1 LPQPLE
7 AIAPAIGDIEIDTFT
22 FVKNYD
28 FVSGRLPLAPVRSR
42 ANVFRTAM
50 MVPGSVATV
59 TLILFPLALVL
70 FLTFRRNDSSLFGAG
85 FTADNV
91 VSVVADGLTWTVIL
105 RSLAIAAAVTVATV
119 VAAFPVAYYLAFHA
133 GRWRGIVLFLVTLP
147 FWTSYLLRVFAWKI
161 VLAYNG
167 VLNSALVGSG
177 LLSEPTLAF
186 LNTPLAVLVT
196 LAHAYAPFAILPI
209 LVALDTIPK
218 SHREAAA
225 DLGARPFTTLRR
237 VVIPNAMPGI
247 LAAALVVFVPTVG
260 DYVTPALVGGPSSTM
275 IGSLIQ
281 AQFGKAN
288 DWPFGAAL
296 SVVVMLVILALVV
309 IVRWGDR
316 RFGSR
321 G

>member
-1 LPQPLE
+1 MASAQPSS
-7 AIAPAIGDIEIDTFT
+7 A
-22 FVKNYD
+22 
-28 FVSGRLPLAPVRSR
+28 SR
-42 ANVFRTAM
+42 AASFAFRLGLFL
-50 MVPGSVATV
+50 PGGLV
-59 TLILFPLALVL
+59 TFCLVL
-70 FLTFRRNDSSLFGAG
+70 FALGLVVFLAFRVNDGSLLGAG
-85 FTADNV
+85 FTLANMVTVAADP
-91 VSVVADGLTWTVIL
+91 LTWTVAL
-105 RSLAIAAAVTVATV
+105 RSLTFAGLVTAATV
-119 VAAFPVAYYLAFHA
+119 ISAFPVAYYLAFHA
-133 GRWRGIVLFLVTLP
+133 GRKRGVILFLVTLP

-177 LLSEPTLAF
+177 LMEQPTLAF
-186 LNTPLAVLVT
+186 LNTPAAVVLT

-209 LVALDTIPK
+209 YVALETIPR
-218 SHREAAA
+218 SLVEAAG
-225 DLGARPFTTLRR
+225 DLGARQWTAFRR
-237 VVIPNAMPGI
+237 VILPNAMPGV

-296 SVVVMLVILALVV
+296 AVAVMLMILALVLV
-309 IVRWGDR
+309 VRLADR

-321 G
+321 T

>member
-1 LPQPLE
+1 MCLVFL
-7 AIAPAIGDIEIDTFT
+7 AFRVNDDT
-22 FVKNYD
+22 
-28 FVSGRLPLAPVRSR
+28 LL
-42 ANVFRTAM
+42 
-50 MVPGSVATV
+50 GS
-59 TLILFPLALVL
+59 
-70 FLTFRRNDSSLFGAG
+70 G
-85 FTADNV
+85 FTTDNLTAV
-91 VSVVADGLTWTVIL
+91 VLDPLDWTIML
-105 RSLAIAAAVTVATV
+105 RSLLIAGLVTLATV
-119 VAAFPVAYYLAFHA
+119 VAAFPVAHYLAFHA
-133 GRWRGIVLFLVTLP
+133 GSKRALVLFLVTLP

-177 LLSEPTLAF
+177 LFREPTLAF
-186 LNTPLAVLVT
+186 LNTPAAVVVT

-209 LVALDTIPK
+209 YVALETIPK
-218 SHREAAA
+218 SLIEAAA
-225 DLGARPFTTLRR
+225 DLGARPWTAFRR
-237 VVIPNAMPGI
+237 VVLPNAMPGV

-296 SVVVMLVILALVV
+296 AVAVMLVILALVL
-309 IVRWGDR
+309 IVRGADR

-321 G
+321 A